1 MAKHSLLMHMQCYL
15 AFLQPVKHI
24 LQASTKI
31 LLEPILILNVSN
43 SQTAEVSVK
52 VKADYCNVSFLSEK

>member
-1 MAKHSLLMHMQCYL
+1 MHMQCYL

-24 LQASTKI
+24 LKAYTKI

-52 VKADYCNVSFLSEK
+52 VKAD